1 MEPWWGLMGDC
12 QAPLNRILIIQ
23 LQQEFF
29 PPWAW
34 ALTDTS
40 ISTSAS
46 SQRWQPACPGLCCPP
61 PPTVGDFGYLLG
73 APGRAGICPQQSW
86 GGHWLLGRMLLRGGC
101 GELLQGLHPGW
112 SVARMDFGGE
122 GVPSTLPLLRTW
134 CSFSQSDCA
143 PHQAFPR

>member
-1 MEPWWGLMGDC
+1 MEPQWGLMGDC

-46 SQRWQPACPGLCCPP
+46 SQPWQQLSQALAAHPHPLWGTLA
-61 PPTVGDFGYLLG
+61 YLLG
-73 APGRAGICPQQSW
+73 ARGGPGICPQQSW
-86 GGHWLLGRMLLRGGC
+86 GGHWLLGRDLLWGAPLKSASRAVRG
-101 GELLQGLHPGW
+101 QN
-112 SVARMDFGGE
+112 
-122 GVPSTLPLLRTW
+122 
-134 CSFSQSDCA
+134 
-143 PHQAFPR
+143 